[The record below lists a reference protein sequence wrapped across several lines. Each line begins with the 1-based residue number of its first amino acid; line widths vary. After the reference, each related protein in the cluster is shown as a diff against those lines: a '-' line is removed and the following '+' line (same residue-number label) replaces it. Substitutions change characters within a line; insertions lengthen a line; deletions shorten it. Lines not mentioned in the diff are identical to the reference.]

1 MEIPAQKT
9 LESSQDATK
18 ALLDIA
24 RLLGKQAAKDLVD
37 ASQAAHHVTTLHK
50 DEGAKDD

>member
-24 RLLGKQAAKDLVD
+24 RLLGKQAAKELVD
-37 ASQAAHHVTTLHK
+37 ASQAAHHLTTLHK
-50 DEGAKDD
+50 NEGAKDD